1 MLLGLV
7 GVRLR
12 LGRVVGWEGAVLEV
26 VRVVVVAPAGVLE
39 EVEEEEIV
47 VAEGEAVVV
56 VVVVEG
62 AAVEGVVE
70 VVVEQ

>member
-56 VVVVEG
+56 VVVEG